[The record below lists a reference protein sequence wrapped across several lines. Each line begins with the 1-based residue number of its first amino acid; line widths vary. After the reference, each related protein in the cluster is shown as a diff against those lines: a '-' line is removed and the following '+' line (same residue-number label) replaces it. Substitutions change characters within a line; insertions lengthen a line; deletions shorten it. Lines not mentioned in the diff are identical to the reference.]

1 MLSALIRLLGSVLL
15 ILSANL
21 QADELH
27 ITISTGEYA
36 PFTTEQHEHY
46 GLINQ
51 AITEA
56 FRREGVVAEYQFLP
70 WARAL
75 ESVVVGGSDASSF
88 WYYSPDLEKDYL
100 LSDPIHE
107 HREVFFHLKD
117 LAVPNWQELSD
128 LSHLTFGATQ
138 GYTYTPEF
146 WSLGQRKLLHLQVI
160 SSDEQGLLMLMS
172 RRIDMLPM
180 DEVVG
185 WQMFQEKLSEDE
197 LARVTI
203 SEKPLKAS
211 ESYLVFSR
219 ANNDATDLLEKFN
232 AGLRSIKSDGTFDA
246 IFAR

>member
-1 MLSALIRLLGSVLL
+1 MFSGLSRVLVGLLLMVSV
-15 ILSANL
+15 NL
-21 QADELH
+21 QAGDLH

-56 FRREGVVAEYQFLP
+56 FRRQGVSVEYQFLP

-75 ESVVVGGSDASSF
+75 DSVLVGESDASSF

-100 LSDPIHE
+100 LSAPIHE
-107 HREVFFHLKD
+107 HREVFFHLRG
-117 LAVPNWQELSD
+117 LEVPDWQELSE

-146 WSLGQRKLLHLQVI
+146 WSLGERKLLHQQVVA
-160 SSDEQGLLMLMS
+160 SDEQGVMMLMS

-197 LARVTI
+197 LASVTI

-219 ANNDATDLLEKFN
+219 SNDAAADLLDRFN
-232 AGLRSIKSDGTFDA
+232 AGLRSMQSDGTLDA
-246 IFAR
+246 IFSR